1 MVALLQKLK
10 QLFPAHSIGRL
21 SSQWVAIGLT
31 LLFVVIYIG
40 DMFSDRSLL
49 DTIEHRTYDT
59 RLLSL
64 KDPAAARNVAIVSID
79 ERSLNQV
86 GRWPWNR
93 NILAELITKID
104 EDGARTIAS
113 DIFFPEAQNPRLSRL
128 VSQLH
133 KEHPRVASVPAYR
146 QLDRLA
152 GGDDALARAIRRSGK
167 VILSMVFLTS
177 KSQAGH
183 MDEKMQ
189 QEALDKLHGAA
200 VPVIHGHGGNPVAI
214 ALPYKVFGV
223 DANIPPIQRAGLYAG
238 HINTMPDAD
247 GTLRWTPLVLRYHK
261 DYYPAADVQAVRAFL
276 GNTRLVL
283 DTDAAG
289 IRNLRV
295 GSLEIPTDEEG
306 RVLVHYYGPQ
316 QTFPTLSAVDVLQD
330 KIAPDALRG
339 KIVLLGSTAV
349 SVGDLRV
356 TPYSPSFPGVE
367 VRATIIQNLLNNDF
381 IQRPRWMTLIDLLLL
396 LVLGLGLSFVFPRT
410 GLRVGGAILAGTFA
424 ALVAVAM
431 VLFDRQHI
439 WLNVTYPSLL
449 LLTLFVATTV
459 LHYFRTEGEKRQ
471 IKGAFQHYVAAT
483 VVEEIMGD
491 IDQLR
496 LGGEK
501 RELTV
506 LFSDIRG
513 FTTVSEQ
520 IPPEEMVKLLNT
532 YLTRMTQKVF
542 DNHGTLDKYIGD
554 AIMAFYGAPIALE
567 DHALL
572 ACQTALDMM
581 KELMAL
587 RTDWVRE
594 QKPLLDIG
602 IGINTGPMI
611 VGNMGSEERFDYTV
625 IGDAVNLGSRLEH
638 LNKTYGTNIL
648 LSEFTYEHVKDA
660 DLKVRQV
667 DVARV
672 RGRKEPV
679 GVYELI
685 IPGRYTSL
693 DWLQEFER
701 ARLLFEHG
709 ATAKAR
715 PVFDELADDLNDPVS
730 RLYVQ
735 RCDAPQE
742 RKAD

>member
-1 MVALLQKLK
+1 MAALLQKLR
-10 QLFPAHSIGRL
+10 QTFPAFPIGRL

-31 LLFVVIYIG
+31 LLFVAIYIG

-64 KDPAAARNVAIVSID
+64 KDPAAARDVAIVSID
-79 ERSLNQV
+79 EHSLNAI

-93 NILAELITKID
+93 NILAELIHKID
-104 EDGARTIAS
+104 QDGAKTIAS

-133 KEHPRVASVPAYR
+133 KENPRVTSVRAYR

-152 GGDDALARAIRRSGK
+152 GGDEALAAAIRKSGK
-167 VILSMVFLTS
+167 VILSIVFLTS
-177 KSQAGH
+177 RSQASH
-183 MDEKMQ
+183 MDEAKQ
-189 QEALDKLHGAA
+189 QQVQDELRGAA
-200 VPVIHGHGGNPVAI
+200 IPVVHGHGGNPVAI
-214 ALPYKVFGV
+214 GLPYKVYGV
-223 DANIPPIQRAGLYAG
+223 DANIPPIQKAGLYAG
-238 HINTMPDAD
+238 HINTMPDTD

-261 DYYPAADVQAVRAFL
+261 TYYPSADVQVVRAFL
-276 GNTRLVL
+276 GNRQLVL

-289 IRNLRV
+289 IRGLRI
-295 GSLEIPTDEEG
+295 GALEIPTDEEG
-306 RVLVHYYGPQ
+306 RALVHYYGPQ
-316 QTFPTLSAVDVLQD
+316 QTFPTLSAADVLQD
-330 KIAPDALRG
+330 KVAPDTLKG

-349 SVGDLRV
+349 SVGDIRV
-356 TPYSPSFPGVE
+356 TPYSPAFPGVE
-367 VRATIIQNLLNNDF
+367 VRATVIQNLLNNDF
-381 IQRPRWMTLIDLLLL
+381 IQRPRWMTLVDVLLL
-396 LVLGLGLSFVFPRT
+396 LVLGVGLSFVFPRT
-410 GLRVGGAILAGTFA
+410 GVRVGAAILTVSFA
-424 ALVAVAM
+424 ALIAVALY
-431 VLFDRQHI
+431 LFDRHHI

-483 VVEEIMGD
+483 VVEEIMGN
-491 IDQLR
+491 IDQLA

-542 DNHGTLDKYIGD
+542 DNQGTLDKYIGD

-567 DHALL
+567 HHALL

-581 KELMAL
+581 KELMDL
-587 RTDWVRE
+587 HTDWVRE
-594 QKPLLDIG
+594 QRPLLDIG

-611 VGNMGSEERFDYTV
+611 VGNMGSKERFDYTV

-648 LSEFTYEHVKDA
+648 LSEFTFEHVKNA
-660 DLKVRQV
+660 DLTTRQV
-667 DVARV
+667 DVAQV
-672 RGRKEPV
+672 RGRREPV
-679 GVYELI
+679 GVFELL

-701 ARLLFEHG
+701 ARLFFAHG
-709 ATAKAR
+709 EVDKAR
-715 PVFDELADDLNDPVS
+715 RIFNELADDLDDPVS
-730 RLYVQ
+730 RFYLE
-735 RCDAPQE
+735 RCDTPQRRE
-742 RKAD
+742 TD